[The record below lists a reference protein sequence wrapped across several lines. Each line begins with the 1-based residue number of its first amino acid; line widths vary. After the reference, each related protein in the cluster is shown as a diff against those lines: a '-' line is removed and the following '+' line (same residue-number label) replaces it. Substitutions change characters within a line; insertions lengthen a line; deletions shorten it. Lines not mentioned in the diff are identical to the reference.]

1 MMETV
6 CLMSK
11 MQMMSPETI
20 FRHTKLTE
28 VGHHQKKN
36 HAVEWRNPQGE
47 VEGIGLENKVAGS
60 SSLVATT
67 SVTFTGAT
75 NLNSSIYAAIKA
87 IHLAF
92 SSDIQS

>member
-67 SVTFTGAT
+67 SVIFTGAT
-75 NLNSSIYAAIKA
+75 N
-87 IHLAF
+87 
-92 SSDIQS
+92 